1 MDVVAGH
8 DGMIGAAVEE
18 QAGVYAMANVVIYH
32 PDVVAPLGCNDAVV
46 AFTSK
51 EMVAP
56 HETKEDG
63 MGWCQVAAPCT
74 HVSWTN
80 LPRRLLQVR
89 KKD

>member
-1 MDVVAGH
+1 MTPARRGRH
-8 DGMIGAAVEE
+8 LHWNGRG
-18 QAGVYAMANVVIYH
+18 
-32 PDVVAPLGCNDAVV
+32 AVV

-80 LPRRLLQVR
+80 LADCCKYEKRTSYPI
-89 KKD
+89 DPIDPIP